1 METLLSIF
9 TGNFSLRWQDLFDI
23 VLLSFIFYRILLLI
37 RGTRTIPMLMGFVLL
52 LALYL
57 VSLILNLEATQLLL
71 DNLGQS
77 LVLVLVVLFQ
87 TDIRNALAQI
97 GVFTLFREGNQ
108 QKRDVV
114 DSILQAC
121 LVMTEKRIGALIV
134 FEQEVGL
141 KNYSDRGTQL
151 NATVSEP
158 LLLSIFHPSS
168 PLHDGAVIINT
179 KGDLLA
185 AHCILPVSMNSRL
198 SSFLGTRHR
207 AAIGLTEE
215 TDAAVL
221 IVSEERKEISL
232 SYRGQLIRGANEDI
246 RKALLEV
253 LSGNIPAAIQ
263 DKETKDAARKAA
275 SEAAGKN
282 TDTSDSTKTSE
293 TAESPKLPASSKQTP
308 DSQTEKN

>member
-1 METLLSIF
+1 METLLPIF
-9 TGNFSLRWQDLFDI
+9 TGNLSLRWQDLFDI
-23 VLLSFIFYRILLLI
+23 VLLSIIFYRILLLI

-57 VSLILNLEATQLLL
+57 VSLIMNLEATQMLL

-97 GVFTLFREGNQ
+97 GIFTLFRENSQ

-114 DSILQAC
+114 ESILQAC
-121 LVMTEKRIGALIV
+121 LVMSQQRIGALIV
-134 FEQEVGL
+134 LEQEVGL
-141 KNYSDRGTQL
+141 KNFSDRGTQI
-151 NATVSEP
+151 NATVSEQ
-158 LLLSIFHPSS
+158 LLLSIFLPTS
-168 PLHDGAVIINT
+168 PLHDGAVIISN

-185 AHCILPVSMNSRL
+185 AQCILPVSMNSAL
-198 SSFLGTRHR
+198 SSSLGTRHR

-232 SYRGQLIRGANEDI
+232 SFRGQLIRGKNEDI

-253 LSGNIPAAIQ
+253 LAGNIPAAIQ
-263 DKETKDAARKAA
+263 EKETKVSTRK
-275 SEAAGKN
+275 
-282 TDTSDSTKTSE
+282 TKTE
-293 TAESPKLPASSKQTP
+293 TVEKILENPKTSAATNNSPVET
-308 DSQTEKN
+308 N

>member
-1 METLLSIF
+1 METLLPIF

-23 VLLSFIFYRILLLI
+23 VLLSIIFYRILLLI

-87 TDIRNALAQI
+87 TDIRNGLAQI
-97 GVFTLFREGNQ
+97 GVFTLFRENSQ
-108 QKRDVV
+108 KKRDLVE
-114 DSILQAC
+114 SILHAC
-121 LVMTEKRIGALIV
+121 LQISQQRIGALIV
-134 FEQEVGL
+134 LEQEVGL
-141 KNYSDRGTQL
+141 KNFSDRGTQL
-151 NATVSEP
+151 NSTVSEQ
-158 LLLSIFHPSS
+158 LLLSIFQPTS
-168 PLHDGAVIINT
+168 PLHDGAVIISS

-185 AHCILPVSMNSRL
+185 AQCILPVSMNSRL
-198 SSFLGTRHR
+198 SPSLGTRHR

-221 IVSEERKEISL
+221 IVSEERSEISL

-246 RKALLEV
+246 RKALLDI
-253 LSGNIPAAIQ
+253 LAGNIPDAIRE
-263 DKETKDAARKAA
+263 KETKDTYRKTKHKKAQKQP
-275 SEAAGKN
+275 E
-282 TDTSDSTKTSE
+282 TSVNLQ
-293 TAESPKLPASSKQTP
+293 PKENIP
-308 DSQTEKN
+308 E

>member
-1 METLLSIF
+1 
-9 TGNFSLRWQDLFDI
+9 
-23 VLLSFIFYRILLLI
+23 
-37 RGTRTIPMLMGFVLL
+37 MGFVFL

-87 TDIRNALAQI
+87 TDIRNALAEI
-97 GVFTLFREGNQ
+97 GIFTLFRDNSQ
-108 QKRDVV
+108 QKKDVV

-121 LVMTEKRIGALIV
+121 LVMSQQRIGALIV
-134 FEQEVGL
+134 LEQEVGL
-141 KNYSDRGTQL
+141 KNYSDRGTQV
-151 NATVSEP
+151 NASVSEP
-158 LLLSIFHPSS
+158 LLLSIFHPTS
-168 PLHDGAVIINT
+168 PLHDGAVIINS

-185 AHCILPVSMNSRL
+185 AQCILPVSMNRRL

-246 RKALLEV
+246 RKALLDV
-253 LSGNIPAAIQ
+253 LSGNIP
-263 DKETKDAARKAA
+263 DKF
-275 SEAAGKN
+275 
-282 TDTSDSTKTSE
+282 
-293 TAESPKLPASSKQTP
+293 Q
-308 DSQTEKN
+308 EKVIKKSVKKEK